1 MKKLTNR
8 GFGKVEIMAGLCT
21 LIILMVVAMKVF
33 SDNNSNSNY
42 SMFKKQAE
50 EFSYRVGI
58 YKDMYS
64 SMDNAYYLDDLLLSK
79 YSINL
84 QNPFNKSED
93 CDRYESYVVIKNGKR
108 QTNLKCG
115 EYLAESDYDGNYYIY
130 KLSSWQESKVDGE
143 TKTLYNYSKNGVEM
157 SDKYML
163 EKEFIAFYNK
173 TENEEIYYIDDIDD
187 DDIDILEKTMYRK
200 KELVKEFSDEE

>member
-21 LIILMVVAMKVF
+21 LLILVAIAMKVF
-33 SDNNSNSNY
+33 SDNNSNSNF

-50 EFSYRVGI
+50 EFSYRAGI
-58 YKDMYS
+58 YKDMYPS
-64 SMDNAYYLDDLLLSK
+64 VDNIYYLDDLLLSK
-79 YSINL
+79 YSIDL
-84 QNPFNKSED
+84 QNPFNKSQA

-115 EYLAESDYDGNYYIY
+115 DYLAEGDYDGNYYIY
-130 KLSSWQESKVDGE
+130 RLSIWQEEKIAGE

-157 SDKYML
+157 SDRYML
-163 EKEFIAFYNK
+163 EKEFIDFYNK
-173 TENEEIYYIDDIDD
+173 TEDEEIYHIDDIDNN
-187 DDIDILEKTMYRK
+187 DIDILEKTMYRE
-200 KELVKEFSDEE
+200 KELVKEFSNEE